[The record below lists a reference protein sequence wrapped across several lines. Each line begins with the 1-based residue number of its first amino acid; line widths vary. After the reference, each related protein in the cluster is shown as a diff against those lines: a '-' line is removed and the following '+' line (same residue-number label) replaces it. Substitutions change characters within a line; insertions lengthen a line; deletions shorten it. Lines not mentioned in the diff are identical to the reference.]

1 MKDSDA
7 FIGILILI
15 AILLFAAYSNGSLAT
30 TTTTTT
36 RTTTSQPTV
45 RTTTVVP
52 TVAPTET
59 PRERTTTPA
68 GVRTNI
74 PGGPLSSCPGWVI
87 GEGTGGHDVEA
98 LTLKVYYSPVAGG
111 RNCAVAIK
119 GGAIGSESRIAVS
132 LQFTG
137 YTGTSWPSYAYHTT
151 SRPAWRSGAVYL
163 NDTNRRC
170 VDATAIYRSTPSAK
184 PRTVHVRKIGCR

>member
-7 FIGILILI
+7 FIGILILA
-15 AILLFAAYSNGSLAT
+15 AILLFAAYSNGSIA

-36 RTTTSQPTV
+36 RTTTSEPTV
-45 RTTTVVP
+45 TTTTVVP

-68 GVRTNI
+68 ASTNI

-87 GEGTGGHDVEA
+87 GQGTGGHDVEA

-119 GGAIGSESRIAVS
+119 GGAVGSQSRIAVS

-137 YTGTSWPSYAYHTT
+137 YTGTSWPSYAYHRT

-163 NDTNRRC
+163 NDTDRRC